1 MAVRLTKSNGEI
13 PAIPAATTI
22 TAVIGEMV
30 RNALAIKCI
39 GKIMRAAET
48 PVDAAMDGTKLAKA
62 KNGAFPEPITMEEMP
77 MMDTIT
83 RVMPIPPKPDVFSP
97 VDEGIDGTDS
107 HEAFGKEFAGYDKAD
122 YVCHL
127 ATHAVE
133 VNL

>member
-62 KNGAFPEPITMEEMP
+62 KNGAHNDGGNADDGYHYEGNA
-77 MMDTIT
+77 DTAET
-83 RVMPIPPKPDVFSP
+83 GRFSP

>member
-83 RVMPIPPKPDVFSP
+83 RVMPIPPKPDVLVQLMRASMVPIAMRPLAKSSP
-97 VDEGIDGTDS
+97 
-107 HEAFGKEFAGYDKAD
+107 AR
-122 YVCHL
+122 
-127 ATHAVE
+127 
-133 VNL
+133 